1 MPDVLVVS
9 ATVRVLDGVHRHTTD
24 RGPAVPLHAVLVEG
38 TAGLQHRFVDALAA
52 GDSADGRA
60 ARVRHSLALARRQP
74 ARQED
79 AR

>member
-1 MPDVLVVS
+1 MLVVAS
-9 ATVRVLDGVHRHTTD
+9 AVRVLNRVHGAATRARPTV
-24 RGPAVPLHAVLVEG
+24 ALHAVLVEG